1 LLIGLSMV
9 AGCERNKNTILHLFL
24 KNCGN

>member
-1 LLIGLSMV
+1 LSMV